1 MLTMADMANLGTLTP
16 FQKVVIYSMLANS
29 QLFDL
34 LPFDDTG
41 DLNVMVMEATGLPTP
56 DHRPINP
63 TTVNVARAQFGQR
76 PEALKII
83 SNRITV
89 DRQQLNNRSSH
100 VDPRT
105 SAIEQYMKSLAYQIV
120 NMFINGNPV
129 INPDEPGGLSFRFL
143 TDTRLSDGTPN
154 PATQLQVID
163 ANDINRDLTIAANR
177 QDFLNDIHELISLID
192 GGNPDVLITNRQ
204 GWLRVG
210 IATRG
215 ERMFSTSKD
224 MFGRQ
229 VQRFG
234 DDGPIIIDSGYPP
247 SAVFTRATLVQP
259 FVTAGGDDLV
269 SNSIYAVKFGTSQVG
284 ALQKIPPEVIE
295 FAENSADFPLVVA
308 AYEWVYGFHVTN
320 PFATALLRRAF

>member
-1 MLTMADMANLGTLTP
+1 MLTMADMAQLATLTP
-16 FQKVVIYSMLANS
+16 FQKVVIYSMLSHS
-29 QLFDL
+29 QLFDV

-56 DHRPINP
+56 DHRAINP
-63 TTVNVARAQFGQR
+63 TTVNVARAMFGQR

-89 DRQQLNNRSSH
+89 DRQQLGNKSSH

-105 SAIEQYMKSLAYQIV
+105 AAIEQYTKAIAYQLV
-120 NMFINGNPV
+120 DMFINGNPV
-129 INPDEPGGLSFRFL
+129 TNPDQPGGLAYRFL

-154 PATQLQVID
+154 PATQRQVID
-163 ANDINRDLTIAANR
+163 ANDINRDFTVAAER
-177 QDFLNDIHELISLID
+177 QDFINDVHELISLID
-192 GGNPDVLITNRQ
+192 GGAPDVLITNRQ
-204 GWLRVG
+204 GWLRFG
-210 IATRG
+210 MAARG
-215 ERMFSTSKD
+215 ERMFNVTRD

-229 VQRFG
+229 VVRFG

-259 FVTAGGDDLV
+259 FVTAAGDDLV
-269 SNSIYAVKFGTSQVG
+269 SNSIYAVKFGTTQVG
-284 ALQKIPPEVIE
+284 ALQKMPPETIE

-308 AYEWVYGFHVTN
+308 AYEWVYGFHITN
-320 PFATALLRRAF
+320 PFSVALLRRGF